1 MMNPK
6 TAKAALTALALTLL
20 STCALADWTRVS
32 TSDDGKV
39 TTYADTDTVLV
50 LGAKVQLLTMTDY
63 QEAQTFSAD
72 QKFKSVKMQDE
83 YNCDDETGRHVNL
96 TAMSDN
102 MGKGNTVA
110 VEMKPAPSR
119 KIQAQT
125 ADAEMLKFVCAK
137 R

>member
-6 TAKAALTALALTLL
+6 LVKAALTALALTML

-32 TSDDGKV
+32 TSDDGKI
-39 TTYADTDTVLV
+39 TTYADADTLLV

-63 QEAQTFSAD
+63 QDAQTISAD

-83 YNCDDETGRHVNL
+83 FNCDEETGRHVNL
-96 TAMSDN
+96 SAMSDN
-102 MGKGNTVA
+102 MGKGSTVA

-119 KIQAQT
+119 KIQAKT
-125 ADAEMLKFVCAK
+125 ADAEMLKFACKK

>member
-1 MMNPK
+1 
-6 TAKAALTALALTLL
+6 
-20 STCALADWTRVS
+20 
-32 TSDDGKV
+32 
-39 TTYADTDTVLV
+39 
-50 LGAKVQLLTMTDY
+50 LLTMTDY
-63 QEAQTFSAD
+63 QEAQTLSAD